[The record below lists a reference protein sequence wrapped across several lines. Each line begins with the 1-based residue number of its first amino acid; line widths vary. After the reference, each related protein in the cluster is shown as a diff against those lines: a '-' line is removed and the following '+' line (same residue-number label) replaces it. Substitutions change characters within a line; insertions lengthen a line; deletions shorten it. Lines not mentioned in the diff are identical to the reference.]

1 MANSDSS
8 FLVARVLVVE
18 DNPINRELAHAQLES
33 FGCEVETAENGQIAL
48 DRLAET
54 GFDVVFMDMQMPVL
68 DGLATIRVL
77 REREAESTIDARQQ
91 VIALTAN
98 TFQSDI
104 DACLAAGF
112 DGFIGKPCSIE
123 DMRRVV
129 ETALLAR

>member
-1 MANSDSS
+1 MSNPASRSA
-8 FLVARVLVVE
+8 LARVLVVE

-33 FGCEVETAENGQIAL
+33 FGCDVETAENGQVAL

-68 DGLATIRVL
+68 DGLATIRLL
-77 REREAESTIDARQQ
+77 RAREAGAATHQR

-104 DACLAAGF
+104 DTCLAAGF

-129 ETALLAR
+129 ETAIGAR

>member
-1 MANSDSS
+1 MSNPSPRSAP
-8 FLVARVLVVE
+8 ARVLVVE

-33 FGCEVETAENGQIAL
+33 FGCEVETVENGQIAL
-48 DRLAET
+48 DRLAEI

-68 DGLATIRVL
+68 DGLATIRLL
-77 REREAESTIDARQQ
+77 REREAANGGHQH

-104 DACLAAGF
+104 DTCLAAGF

-129 ETALLAR
+129 EGARAGR